1 MEESMTLEGKFSL
14 VVGGARGLGRATA
27 LTFGREGSNVVLAD
41 ILADRVVETAK
52 EVEAAGVKA
61 LGVGCDVSD
70 EDQVAALVKRCIDEF
85 GQIDVM
91 VNTVAWI
98 DTPDFIVNL
107 SREMFEKTLLYDLT
121 THFLVAK
128 HVVRAMLPRQSGR
141 IINIS
146 SAAGLRGSS
155 MRVAYC
161 VAKAG
166 VIMLSETLDAE
177 YGDKGIIVNA
187 LCPTG
192 IAGERLDALMQ
203 LYTEQRAKNGIQQP
217 QVQQGPA
224 ANSSRAIPGTMEPSE
239 LAEYILFLA
248 DEAPAE
254 VKGRGLTMQEV
265 HMMMEAAGVAPQR
278 A

>member
-1 MEESMTLEGKFSL
+1 MMNGKVAL

-27 LTFGREGSNVVLAD
+27 LAFAREGASLALVD
-41 ILADRVVETAK
+41 ILADRVAETAEEIK
-52 EVEAAGVKA
+52 ATGAAA
-61 LGVGCDVSD
+61 LGLGIDVSD
-70 EDQVAALVKRCIDEF
+70 EDQVEAMVQRCLDEY

-98 DTPDFIVNL
+98 DTPEMIINL

-128 HVVRAMLPRQSGR
+128 HVTRAMLKRNSGR

-146 SAAGLRGSS
+146 SAAGFKGSP

-166 VIMLSETLDAE
+166 VMMLSETLDAE
-177 YGDKGIIVNA
+177 YGDQGIIANA

-192 IAGERLDALMQ
+192 ISGERLDALME
-203 LYTEQRAKNGIQQP
+203 LYAQQRAKNGQP
-217 QVQQGPA
+217 
-224 ANSSRAIPGTMEPSE
+224 EPSRPASGNSTGRTPGVMSPEE
-239 LAEYILFLA
+239 LAEYLLFLGS
-248 DEAPAE
+248 EAPAE
-254 VKGRGLTMQEV
+254 VRGRALAVKDVAELMQ
-265 HMMMEAAGVAPQR
+265 AAGAKPVA
-278 A
+278 

>member
-1 MEESMTLEGKFSL
+1 MKLENQVAL

-27 LTFGREGSNVVLAD
+27 LAFAREGANVILAD
-41 ILADRVVETAK
+41 ILADRVEETAR
-52 EVEAAGVKA
+52 EVQD
-61 LGVGCDVSD
+61 LGVQAFGVPCDVSD
-70 EDQVAALVKRCIDEF
+70 EDQVEAMVTRGVETF
-85 GQIDVM
+85 GQIDIL

-98 DTPDFIVNL
+98 DTPDLIVNL

-121 THFLVAK
+121 SHFLVAK

-146 SAAGLRGSS
+146 SMAGKRGSS

-177 YGDKGIIVNA
+177 YADQGIVANA
-187 LCPTG
+187 LCPGG
-192 IAGERLDALMQ
+192 ITGERLDALMQ
-203 LYTEQRAKNGIQQP
+203 LYAQQRAKNGQEEP
-217 QVQQGPA
+217 RRPRPA
-224 ANSSRAIPGTMEPSE
+224 NADGRVPGILEPAE

-248 DEAPAE
+248 SPDAPRVGGQGLSLQDVEKMRAAAE
-254 VKGRGLTMQEV
+254 VS
-265 HMMMEAAGVAPQR
+265 
-278 A
+278 